1 MKQIIS
7 LLCFSILVTL
17 TPAQAENFS
26 PVPDPSLF
34 STNAEGIAIDGYD
47 PVSYFDDNE
56 AVKGEA
62 AHTCEYGN
70 ATWYFSSA
78 ENRDRFLADPER
90 FAPQY
95 GGYCAHS
102 ISNNKIVQASSKS
115 FVIRDNKLYFYVN
128 DTLSD
133 RDARKSTISFEK
145 SRDKRDKN
153 WLSFERR
160 F

>member
-1 MKQIIS
+1 MKTFFS
-7 LLCFSILVTL
+7 LALVALLTL
-17 TPAQAENFS
+17 STTTSAENFS
-26 PVPDPSLF
+26 PVSTPSPF
-34 STNAEGIAIDGYD
+34 STNTQGIAIDGYD
-47 PVSYFDDNE
+47 PVSYFDDNK
-56 AVKGEA
+56 AVKGQA

-128 DTLSD
+128 DTLSN
-133 RDARKSTISFEK
+133 RDANKSAISFEK
-145 SRDKRDKN
+145 SRAKRDKN